1 MLPWLVWTVLVAA
14 ISLTAFIAVRGRAG
28 RDLGALSVAA
38 LVGTAAGNAV
48 GGLIGLDLALVGEFH
63 LVGAIIGAALA
74 LGGTA
79 WLMALLAPRGGT
91 R

>member
-14 ISLTAFIAVRGRAG
+14 ISLTAFIALRGRAG
-28 RDLGALSVAA
+28 RDVGALALAA
-38 LVGTAAGNAV
+38 LVGTAAGNAA
-48 GGLIGLDLALVGEFH
+48 GGLIGLDLAVVGEFH
-63 LVGAIIGAALA
+63 LLGALIGAALA
-74 LGGTA
+74 LAGAA